1 MKRRLVWVLA
11 AVGAFAISPAPATA
25 QDSLDL
31 SILNAGKAPSTPVAV
46 SVIDDGRKV
55 AVTRTDGNGNA
66 SIDFD
71 MLNLGKGTPVQVN
84 LVTRDGRQEVVLVP
98 PGEVSDDC
106 EEARRDDDDDCRT
119 LGVIL
124 WGQTTA
130 ARIDVSRGGSMTTGA
145 AATSAVGASSAV
157 STDLW
162 KGYSRP
168 RFGVSATWSNF
179 TNLEDTGCALAG
191 VTACDVDDS
200 GIGVKAFYEF
210 GSLWSGKR
218 AFLGLGGGYKT
229 ASVTQTYS
237 SLGTNKVDLDIWSLG
252 AYLGWRFSLGPR
264 FEVSPVFDFSWYFN
278 SGDVTT
284 DFGSEITESR
294 SESGLRLGPG
304 LDLDYRFAEHLGI
317 RGGFRY
323 MFGDSDDADTHIE
336 LSAGLTYT
344 F

>member
-1 MKRRLVWVLA
+1 MKRRLAWVLA
-11 AVGAFAISPAPATA
+11 AAGALAFSPAPGSA

-46 SVIDDGRKV
+46 SIVEDGQKV
-55 AVTRTDGNGNA
+55 AATRTDTNGNA
-66 SIDFD
+66 TVDFD
-71 MLNLGKGTPVQVN
+71 MLNLGKGTPVEVK
-84 LVTRDGRQEVVLVP
+84 LVTRDGTPEVILVP
-98 PGEVSDDC
+98 PGEVSNDC
-106 EEARRDDDDDCRT
+106 EEARREEDDDCRT

-124 WGQTTA
+124 WGETVT
-130 ARIDVSRGGSMTTGA
+130 ARIDVARGGSMVTGA
-145 AATSAVGASSAV
+145 AATSVATTGAMA

-179 TNLEDTGCALAG
+179 TNLEDTGCAPAG
-191 VTACDVDDS
+191 VTSCDADDS

-218 AFLGLGGGYKT
+218 VFLGLGGGYKT
-229 ASVTQTYS
+229 ATVTQTYS
-237 SLGTNKVDLDIWSLG
+237 SLGTNEVDLDIWSLG
-252 AYLGWRFSLGPR
+252 AYLGLRLPLSPR
-264 FEVSPVFDFSWYFN
+264 FEVAPVFDFSWYFN

-304 LDLDYRFAEHLGI
+304 LDVDYRFAEHLGI

>member
-1 MKRRLVWVLA
+1 MKRRLAWVLA
-11 AVGAFAISPAPATA
+11 AAGVLVVSPAPVRA

-31 SILNAGKAPSTPVAV
+31 SILNAGKAPSAPIAV
-46 SVIDDGRKV
+46 SVIEDGRKV
-55 AVTRTDGNGNA
+55 GAGRTDSNGNA

-71 MLNLGKGTPVQVN
+71 MLNLGKGTPVEVN
-84 LVTRDGRQEVVLVP
+84 LVTRDGRQEVILVP
-98 PGEVSDDC
+98 PGEASDDC

-130 ARIDVSRGGSMTTGA
+130 ARIDVSRGGSMVTGTAAAPVATTGGTA
-145 AATSAVGASSAV
+145 

-191 VTACDVDDS
+191 VTSCEADDS

-210 GSLWSGKR
+210 GSPWPGKR
-218 AFLGLGGGYKT
+218 GFLGLGGGYKT
-229 ASVTQTYS
+229 ATVTQTYS
-237 SLGTNKVDLDIWSLG
+237 SLGTNKVNLDIWSID
-252 AYLGWRFSLGPR
+252 AYLGWRFHLGPR
-264 FEVSPVFDFSWYFN
+264 FELAPVFDFSWLFN

-284 DFGSEITESR
+284 DFGSELTESR

-336 LSAGLTYT
+336 LSAGLTYA